1 MVNEVEVFGKIRK
14 SPPPELDI
22 KVRRGIRRLKVR
34 RFAGVLSVVFIFAFS
49 FGAAL
54 RLLLFRDSEVLQIT
68 SVSVK
73 ENLKESICPGVAPLK
88 VEVEPISVYSYKVYL
103 NGDIYMEGY
112 TSKVIDDSIVINDP
126 VNYINLQIVDLINGG
141 EEDLSWFVYNF

>member
-1 MVNEVEVFGKIRK
+1 MVNEVEVFYKVRK

-34 RFAGVLSVVFIFAFS
+34 RFAGLLTMVFIFAFS

-54 RLLLFRDSEVLQIT
+54 RLLLLRDGKVPQVI
-68 SVSVK
+68 SVSVQ

-88 VEVEPISVYSYKVYL
+88 VQVEPEGVYSYKVYV
-103 NGDIYMEGY
+103 NGDVYREGV
-112 TSKVIDDSIVINDP
+112 TSKVIDDSIVINDF
-126 VNYINLQIVDLINGG
+126 VNYVNLQIVDLINGG